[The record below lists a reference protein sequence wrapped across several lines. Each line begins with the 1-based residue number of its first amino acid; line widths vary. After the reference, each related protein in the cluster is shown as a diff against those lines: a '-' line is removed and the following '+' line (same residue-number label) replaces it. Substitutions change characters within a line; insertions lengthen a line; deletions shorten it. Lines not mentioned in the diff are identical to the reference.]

1 VSSII
6 VLAMHGA
13 PPNDFPRLEAAE
25 FFALHGRIAH
35 GAGAQQPEAA
45 ERYEELHAK
54 MRAWPRTAANDPF
67 YQASMEMADHLAR
80 EAGQDVVVGFGEFC
94 GPSLDDALDLAAAT
108 GATSITVTT
117 PMMTRGGE
125 HAEQDIPAAI
135 DRAKVRHP
143 SLSIHYNWPFDMA
156 EIARF
161 LAGQVQKSDET

>member
-1 VSSII
+1 MSSVI

-13 PPNDFPRLEAAE
+13 PPGDFPRQEAAE

-54 MRAWPRTAANDPF
+54 MRAWPRTAENDPF
-67 YQASMEMADHLAR
+67 HQASMEMANHLAL

-94 GPSLDDALDLAAAT
+94 GPSLDDALDLAATT
-108 GATSITVTT
+108 GATRITVTT

-125 HAEQDIPAAI
+125 HSEQDIPAAVE
-135 DRAKVRHP
+135 RARARHP
-143 SLSIHYNWPFDMA
+143 GFSIRYVWPFDMA
-156 EIARF
+156 EIAQF
-161 LAGQVQKSDET
+161 LATQIKKTDAT